1 MNQRAFPVGAEIV
14 GSGVSFRVFADS
26 SKHVDLC
33 LAGRDRIP
41 MVAEGDGY
49 FSILVPDLE
58 AGARYRYRL
67 DGGQLLP
74 DPASRFQPDGPH
86 GDSALVD
93 ASAFAWTDGAW
104 EGCRIDGQVI
114 YEMHVGTFTPEGTWA
129 AAMTK
134 LPHLAETGI
143 TLIEMMPVSCF
154 PGAFGW
160 GYDGVL
166 LFAPVANYGA
176 PDDLRR
182 FIDAAH
188 ALGIG
193 VIHDVVYNHLGPDG
207 NYLAFFSKNYV
218 TERYTNDWGAAL
230 NFDGEGALPMREYVV
245 ANARY
250 WIEEFH
256 FDGLRLDATQS
267 IHDASSDH
275 VIAEVVRVARQAA
288 RPRNI
293 VIVGENEPQDARL
306 VRPPS
311 AGGYGLDALWND
323 DFHHSAVVAATGRN
337 PAYYN
342 DHAGL
347 PQEFISAAKHG
358 FLFQGQVYEHQAARR
373 GQPALD
379 LTPDK
384 YVLFTEN
391 HDQVANSATGRRLH
405 MLTSPGRARALSAM
419 LLLMPGTPMLF
430 QGQEFGST
438 APFFY
443 FADHRGELAD
453 MVASGRVL
461 FLQQFESMT
470 SDDMKKRLPR
480 PDHQATFDA
489 CKLDWSEA
497 APDGQTLAMTR
508 SCLALRRGDG
518 VLNGSRRIGVDGSVL
533 AEEAFYLRYF
543 AEDGRDRLLFF
554 NLGRDVRR
562 GSIPDP
568 LVAPPAGC
576 VWRSIWSSENP
587 RFGGSGE
594 APVESDDGWLVP
606 GQSAVVLAAV
616 LRDQ

>member
-1 MNQRAFPVGAEIV
+1 
-14 GSGVSFRVFADS
+14 
-26 SKHVDLC
+26 
-33 LAGRDRIP
+33 
-41 MVAEGDGY
+41 
-49 FSILVPDLE
+49 
-58 AGARYRYRL
+58 
-67 DGGQLLP
+67 
-74 DPASRFQPDGPH
+74 
-86 GDSALVD
+86 
-93 ASAFAWTDGAW
+93 
-104 EGCRIDGQVI
+104 
-114 YEMHVGTFTPEGTWA
+114 
-129 AAMTK
+129 
-134 LPHLAETGI
+134 
-143 TLIEMMPVSCF
+143 
-154 PGAFGW
+154 
-160 GYDGVL
+160 
-166 LFAPVANYGA
+166 
-176 PDDLRR
+176 
-182 FIDAAH
+182 
-188 ALGIG
+188 
-193 VIHDVVYNHLGPDG
+193 
-207 NYLAFFSKNYV
+207 
-218 TERYTNDWGAAL
+218 
-230 NFDGEGALPMREYVV
+230 
-245 ANARY
+245 
-250 WIEEFH
+250 
-256 FDGLRLDATQS
+256 
-267 IHDASSDH
+267 
-275 VIAEVVRVARQAA
+275 
-288 RPRNI
+288 
-293 VIVGENEPQDARL
+293 
-306 VRPPS
+306 
-311 AGGYGLDALWND
+311 
-323 DFHHSAVVAATGRN
+323 
-337 PAYYN
+337 
-342 DHAGL
+342 
-347 PQEFISAAKHG
+347 
-358 FLFQGQVYEHQAARR
+358 VYEHQAGRR

-470 SDDMKKRLPR
+470 SDDMKNRLPR

-508 SCLALRRGDG
+508 NCLALRRGDG